1 MPLIPKAVQ
10 PAVVSVNDA
19 KADPNSSLSPITNT
33 VARPGILTTEWWTL
47 IVAGVT
53 SAAIG
58 IVGVSNNTATQ
69 IATTAAP
76 VAVALIYAFVRGHT
90 KGALADVLQAVFPE
104 AGGTGV
110 VATGA
115 QAGTPGYFTPVTA
128 ALPLTADAVKGAG
141 VVATPTTPW
150 VTGQYVPTGDLGG
163 AYWNGTQWTGGKAP

>member
-90 KGALADVLQAVFPE
+90 KGVSLTCYKRCSPKRAVLEWLPPE
-104 AGGTGV
+104 PRPAR
-110 VATGA
+110 
-115 QAGTPGYFTPVTA
+115 PVT
-128 ALPLTADAVKGAG
+128 
-141 VVATPTTPW
+141 
-150 VTGQYVPTGDLGG
+150 
-163 AYWNGTQWTGGKAP
+163 